1 MQEAD
6 KSVFLV
12 FAPVIISELYACRS
26 IMLLYQIYAKTL
38 FFCGHF
44 FEQPCIWLMLDVH
57 LT

>member
-26 IMLLYQIYAKTL
+26 IMQISNL
-38 FFCGHF
+38 C
-44 FEQPCIWLMLDVH
+44 
-57 LT
+57 